1 MAPVRPAAR
10 MQPVEVLEEDV
21 EGTGAR
27 RRHTPP
33 PTDVRLPDAVLLAGD
48 GAATPV
54 PPAPDVRHLLRRWWP
69 VPVALVVAV
78 AAVGAVGT
86 QRDRERAER
95 LAAVPGVVRALDG
108 PPEVLWTAPASPG
121 DQLLGA
127 RGLLVVVQ
135 PRTDA
140 WHATAHD
147 TRTGEARWTVDVAP
161 AAGAAMEAGPVRC
174 PDPGVDVGAVVVCL
188 ATEPAPLYADDPDGA
203 VASGD
208 VAAFS
213 EVELALPETRVVALS
228 ALDGTTLGAWTL
240 LGELVAAGRAGDD
253 VVVVTVDD
261 DEHVVVARRDG
272 ATGEVRWGWRSP
284 APIRGTSL
292 RALTSVEVTRGL
304 VVVAGSATRVLD
316 VADGTE
322 LAAAPDFS
330 FLRVVPLRAGFGTW
344 SPAQGGAVHDPAGA
358 VTATVPGLPAP
369 LAVDDGSEP
378 RLVVLDAGNA
388 VVAHDAATGA
398 QRWRATTALDPEV
411 VVDHRLVVVGASR
424 YGVVDART
432 GAEVWDEELGAPLP
446 WPPLTDGAL
455 VLGPGL
461 APDGST
467 HLVGRG
473 VPDGVRYWSVP
484 VPPETRHVR
493 AVAGHLVLTT
503 RDEHVALG

>member
-10 MQPVEVLEEDV
+10 MQPVEVLEEGLPD
-21 EGTGAR
+21 TGAR
-27 RRHTPP
+27 WRHAPP
-33 PTDVRLPDAVLLAGD
+33 ADEEVPP
-48 GAATPV
+48 GAA
-54 PPAPDVRHLLRRWWP
+54 PPARDDDGGPAVDVPGLLRRWWP

-78 AAVGAVGT
+78 TAVGVLGV

-95 LAAVPGVVRALDG
+95 LAGVPGVVRPLDG
-108 PPEVLWTAPASPG
+108 PPEVLWSTPAGPG
-121 DQLLGA
+121 DQLLVA

-135 PRTDA
+135 PRTSA

-147 TRTGEARWTVDVAP
+147 ARTGEQRWSADVAP
-161 AAGAAMEAGPVRC
+161 APGAAMESGPVRC
-174 PDPGVDVGAVVVCL
+174 PDPGTDVGAVVVCL
-188 ATEPAPLYADDPDGA
+188 AAEPDPVYADDPDGT
-203 VASGD
+203 VTSGD
-208 VAAFS
+208 VGAFS
-213 EVELALPETRVVALS
+213 EVDVALPETRVGALS
-228 ALDGTTLGAWTL
+228 ASDGRTLGSWTL

-253 VVVVTVDD
+253 VVVVTIDD

-272 ATGEVRWGWRSP
+272 VTGEVRWGWRSP
-284 APIRGTSL
+284 VPIRGTSM
-292 RALTSVEVTRGL
+292 RALTSVEVTRDL
-304 VVVAGSATRVLD
+304 VVVAGSATRVLA
-316 VADGTE
+316 VADGAE
-322 LAAAPDFS
+322 LTAAPDFS
-330 FLRVVPLRAGFGTW
+330 FLRVEPLRAGFGTW
-344 SPAQGGAVHDPAGA
+344 SPARGGAVHDTTGA

-388 VVAHDAATGA
+388 VVAHDAATGEE
-398 QRWRATTALDPEV
+398 RWRATTALDPAL

-446 WPPLTDGAL
+446 WQPVTDGAL

-461 APDGST
+461 APDGAT

-484 VPPETRHVR
+484 VPPDTRRVR

-503 RDEHVALG
+503 ADEHRALG

>member
-10 MQPVEVLEEDV
+10 MQPVEILEEDLPD
-21 EGTGAR
+21 TGAR
-27 RRHTPP
+27 RRHPQP
-33 PTDVRLPDAVLLAGD
+33 PTEVRPPDDVLVADD
-48 GAATPV
+48 GAGAAP

-95 LAAVPGVVRALDG
+95 LAAVPGVVRPLDG
-108 PPEVLWTAPASPG
+108 PPEVLWTAPAAPG
-121 DQLLGA
+121 DQLLVA

-147 TRTGEARWTVDVAP
+147 VRTGEARWTADVAP
-161 AAGAAMEAGPVRC
+161 AAGAAMESGPVRC

-188 ATEPAPLYADDPDGA
+188 ATDPDPLYADDPDGT

-213 EVELALPETRVVALS
+213 EVEVALPETRVVALS
-228 ALDGTTLGAWTL
+228 ARDGSALGTWTL
-240 LGELVAAGRAGDD
+240 LGELVAAGRVGDD
-253 VVVVTVDD
+253 VVVVSVDG
-261 DEHVVVARRDG
+261 DEHVVAARRDG
-272 ATGEVRWGWRSP
+272 ATGAVRWGWRSP
-284 APIRGTSL
+284 VPIRGTSV

-322 LAAAPDFS
+322 LTAAPDFS

-344 SPAQGGAVHDPAGA
+344 SPAQGGAVHATAGA
-358 VTATVPGLPAP
+358 VTADVPGLPAP

-378 RLVVLDAGNA
+378 GLVVLDAGHA
-388 VVAHDAATGA
+388 VVGYDAATGEE
-398 QRWRATTALDPEV
+398 RWRATTALDPEI
-411 VVDHRLVVVGASR
+411 VVDHRLVVAGASR

-461 APDGST
+461 GPGGST

-503 RDEHVALG
+503 GDEHRALG

>member
-10 MQPVEVLEEDV
+10 MQLVEVLEEDLPDS
-21 EGTGAR
+21 GAR

-33 PTDVRLPDAVLLAGD
+33 PVAGAGTSVGVREADGSAAAPSPEPDLRRVLS
-48 GAATPV
+48 
-54 PPAPDVRHLLRRWWP
+54 RWWP
-69 VPVALVVAV
+69 LPVALAVAV
-78 AAVGAVGT
+78 TAIGAVGAE
-86 QRDRERAER
+86 RDRERAER
-95 LAAVPGVVRALDG
+95 LATVPGVVRALDG
-108 PPEVLWTAPASPG
+108 PPEVLWTTPAAPG
-121 DQLLGA
+121 DQLLVA

-135 PRTDA
+135 PRSDA

-147 TRTGEARWTVDVAP
+147 ARTGDPRWSVDVAP
-161 AAGAAMEAGPVRC
+161 AAGAAMEPGPVRC
-174 PDPGVDVGAVVVCL
+174 PEAGVDVGAVVVCL
-188 ATEPAPLYADDPDGA
+188 ATEPDPLYADDPDGT

-213 EVELALPETRVVALS
+213 EVDVAPRETRVVALS
-228 ALDGTTLGAWTL
+228 ARDGTTLGTWTL
-240 LGELVAAGRAGDD
+240 LGELVAAGRARDD
-253 VVVVTVDD
+253 VVVVTVDG

-272 ATGEVRWGWRSP
+272 ATGKVRWGWRSP
-284 APIRGTSL
+284 VPIRGTSV
-292 RALTSVEVTRGL
+292 RALTSAEVTRGL

-316 VADGTE
+316 VADGSE
-322 LAAAPDFS
+322 LTVAPDFS

-344 SPAQGGAVHDPAGA
+344 SPVQGGAVHDAAGA
-358 VTATVPGLPAP
+358 VTAAVPGLPAP
-369 LAVDDGSEP
+369 LVLDDGSEP
-378 RLVVLDAGNA
+378 GLVVLDAGNA
-388 VVAHDAATGA
+388 VVAHDAATGGL
-398 QRWRATTALDPEV
+398 RWRTATALDPEL
-411 VVDHRLVVVGASR
+411 VVDHRLVVAGTSR

-432 GAEVWDEELGAPLP
+432 GAEVWDEELGVPLP

-493 AVAGHLVLTT
+493 SVAGHLVLTT
-503 RDEHVALG
+503 TDEHRALG